1 MLAAA
6 AAAAAGCFLLQAMV
20 ENNSLP
26 IVYKKELPVKIGL
39 LPHTATSG
47 EEVCGWGRG
56 GACYKRFEAREE
68 CSEGFD
74 RNQVGSR

>member
-1 MLAAA
+1 
-6 AAAAAGCFLLQAMV
+6 MV

-47 EEVCGWGRG
+47 DEVGWG
-56 GACYKRFEAREE
+56 
-68 CSEGFD
+68 
-74 RNQVGSR
+74 VGVGVGVGV

>member
-1 MLAAA
+1 
-6 AAAAAGCFLLQAMV
+6 MV

-47 EEVCGWGRG
+47 DEVGWVGVWVWVWV
-56 GACYKRFEAREE
+56 C
-68 CSEGFD
+68 EG
-74 RNQVGSR
+74 V